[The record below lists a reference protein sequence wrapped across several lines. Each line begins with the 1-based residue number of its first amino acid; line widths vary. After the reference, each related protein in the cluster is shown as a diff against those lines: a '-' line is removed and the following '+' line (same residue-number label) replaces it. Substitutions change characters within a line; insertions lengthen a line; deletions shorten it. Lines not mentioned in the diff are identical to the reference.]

1 MIDFRGQVMCRTP
14 TARGR
19 MVINSLSASL
29 QVSAVDVTDDENF
42 GLLLE
47 SKACVSSSI
56 SKVGVAKSKSSQQI
70 DHMTLSKKWGIST
83 EKARQTIQRT
93 TQRGIRTVL
102 HPSLSRRFRTNDRAL
117 RYRRLPHPVFGD
129 TLIAGTTSLQGN
141 KYAEVFATSFGWSRA
156 FPMQHKS
163 DAHEALSLLFQR
175 DGVPPACIVDG
186 SLEQVKGE
194 FRRKLKE
201 ASCRLKQ
208 TEPYSPWQN
217 AAERNS
223 VSSRR
228 ELVGK

>member
-1 MIDFRGQVMCRTP
+1 
-14 TARGR
+14 
-19 MVINSLSASL
+19 
-29 QVSAVDVTDDENF
+29 
-42 GLLLE
+42 
-47 SKACVSSSI
+47 
-56 SKVGVAKSKSSQQI
+56 
-70 DHMTLSKKWGIST
+70 MTLSKKWGISP
-83 EKARQTIQRT
+83 EKAKNTIQRT

-102 HPSLSRRFRTNDRAL
+102 HPSLSRRFRTNDQAL

-141 KYAEVFATSFGWSRA
+141 KYAQVFATSFGWSRA

-186 SLEQVKGE
+186 SKEQVKGE

-201 ASCRLKQ
+201 ASCQLKQ

-217 AAERNS
+217 AAEGNI
-223 VSSRR
+223 R
-228 ELVGK
+228 ELKKGAGRKMIKSGSPKRLWDDCLVLELYIPSNTAQKCLKPSHLVRLQT

>member
-1 MIDFRGQVMCRTP
+1 M
-14 TARGR
+14 
-19 MVINSLSASL
+19 
-29 QVSAVDVTDDENF
+29 
-42 GLLLE
+42 
-47 SKACVSSSI
+47 
-56 SKVGVAKSKSSQQI
+56 
-70 DHMTLSKKWGIST
+70 
-83 EKARQTIQRT
+83 
-93 TQRGIRTVL
+93 
-102 HPSLSRRFRTNDRAL
+102 
-117 RYRRLPHPVFGD
+117 FGD

-217 AAERNS
+217 A
-223 VSSRR
+223 V
-228 ELVGK
+228 VGK